1 MKKLF
6 SFFLMLILF
15 LTGCSA
21 EPPVP
26 VLDFKGYI
34 TVDGSKAF
42 DSLFDIEAEIHSSL
56 QGAVTITVTTP
67 DELWGL
73 TYKWRDDFEMI
84 YESLHV
90 KTHKGYLP
98 DEAFAQGIYNV
109 LCSMSRQPECKDYSE
124 GEAVF
129 EGECPSGRFRVITD
143 KKGYIQNISVK
154 EINLSVSF
162 SYE

>member
-1 MKKLF
+1 MKRLF
-6 SFFLMLILF
+6 SFVLILILF

-26 VLDFKGYI
+26 VLDFKGII
-34 TVDGSKAF
+34 TVDGTECF
-42 DSLFDIEAEIHSSL
+42 DALFDIEAEIHSTL

-90 KTHKGYLP
+90 KTQKGYLP
-98 DEAFAQGIYNV
+98 DDAFAQAIYNV
-109 LCSMSRQPECKDYSE
+109 LCDLSRQPECKDFSD
-124 GEAVF
+124 GVALF
-129 EGECPSGRFRVITD
+129 EGECQSGKYTVTTD
-143 KKGYIQNISVK
+143 KKGYTQNISIR
-154 EINLSVSF
+154 EINLSADF
-162 SYE
+162 RY